1 MSTELSAEL
10 LFGREVRDR
19 NNEVL
24 GRITDICAG
33 EDDGELVVRYYLV
46 GPARGMYRVSLASI
60 ALEVLRLFG
69 IPIGR
74 PRYLVP
80 WSEMDLSDPMRPRV
94 RLGKSE
100 LSSR

>member
-19 NNEVL
+19 DNETV

-33 EDDGELVVRYYLV
+33 DDGGELVVRYYLV
-46 GPARGMYRVSLASI
+46 GTARGTDRVSFASLV
-60 ALEVLRLFG
+60 LEVLRLFRL
-69 IPIGR
+69 PLRR
-74 PRYLVP
+74 PCYLVP

-94 RLGKSE
+94 LLRKSE